1 MTRIIFVIL
10 GVLLASCAEK
20 APFVDP
26 SREIQLYGLSSPP
39 PQNGNWII
47 FTLSGNKVSFGK
59 KGENQNE
66 NHNVNV
72 YLYKIPK
79 FLTDSEFF
87 NYIEKK
93 RAAKIDTKRYEIIEN
108 KQKYEILNGAK
119 CISYHLIA
127 KDSSDEIKKDREK
140 TIFLENNGYHCIH
153 LKDLN
158 VGVQMEYLFH
168 HDADTTY
175 TSVVEDAKSFFNNI
189 KFTEST
195 KMQLH

>member
-1 MTRIIFVIL
+1 M
-10 GVLLASCAEK
+10 
-20 APFVDP
+20 
-26 SREIQLYGLSSPP
+26 
-39 PQNGNWII
+39 
-47 FTLSGNKVSFGK
+47 SGNKVSFGK

-79 FLTDSEFF
+79 FLTDSEFL

-175 TSVVEDAKSFFNNI
+175 TSLVEDAKSFFNNI

>member
-1 MTRIIFVIL
+1 MTRTIFVIL
-10 GVLLASCAEK
+10 CVLLTSCTEK

-59 KGENQNE
+59 KGETQNE

-79 FLTDSEFF
+79 FLTDSEFL

-168 HDADTTY
+168 HDTDTTY